1 MKTLEKF
8 LKEQN
13 ASSDL
18 YEFAKDLTL
27 KEFWDTSPRGDWMYW
42 LFVKIQKNKHKDLKH
57 DDACYASYYE
67 HAVAPFIKSGCSYK
81 DILRAD
87 IVRKCIPFKDLEI

>member
-27 KEFWDTSPRGDWMYW
+27 KEFWDTSHRGDWMYW
-42 LFVKIQKNKHKDLKH
+42 LFVKIQKNKHNTFFSCFNLLLL
-57 DDACYASYYE
+57 Y
-67 HAVAPFIKSGCSYK
+67 
-81 DILRAD
+81 L
-87 IVRKCIPFKDLEI
+87 